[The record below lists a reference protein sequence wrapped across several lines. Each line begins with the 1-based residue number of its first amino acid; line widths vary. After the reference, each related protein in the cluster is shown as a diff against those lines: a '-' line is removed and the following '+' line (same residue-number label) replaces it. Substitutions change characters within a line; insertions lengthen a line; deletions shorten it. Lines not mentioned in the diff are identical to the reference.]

1 MTTLKTNPRTTYYQV
16 EVPNPEAT
24 RARYVY
30 LKRKARVWRR
40 VGFARIV
47 PISREDR
54 QAALDKLLK
63 GKGE

>member
-1 MTTLKTNPRTTYYQV
+1 MTTLKTNPRTTYYTV

-30 LKRKARVWRR
+30 LKRKPRVWLSA
-40 VGFARIV
+40 GFARIV
-47 PISREDR
+47 KVNCEEKT
-54 QAALDKLLK
+54 AMLDMLK